1 MQWKGE
7 RAMRKTPRWGPIES
21 VRRPLREAATAST
34 SDEVHPIGVGL
45 EAQLA
50 ELEQLSLDDL
60 RLRWR
65 NHWGRLAP
73 AHLSRGL
80 LLRVM
85 AYRLQ
90 AETFGDLNRKTVRM
104 LDRLA
109 DDAAGRFA
117 SNGSST
123 PSRDDSA
130 SAATSPC
137 RQRSDPLILKPGTLL
152 TREWRSRIERVTVV
166 SNGFAWN
173 GATYTSLSS
182 AAFAITGTKWNGHRF
197 FGVLHRNHSRAS
209 ERDGGA
215 NHNNQGERSSA
226 LACGRADHRRL
237 AASGKSPPS
246 VSAKKDAGE
255 WVQ

>member
-1 MQWKGE
+1 
-7 RAMRKTPRWGPIES
+7 MRKTLRSGPIETARRPVPEAAPGS
-21 VRRPLREAATAST
+21 VRTEVPAT
-34 SDEVHPIGVGL
+34 VVGL
-45 EAQLA
+45 EVELA
-50 ELEQLSLDDL
+50 ELERLSLDDL

-90 AETFGDLNRKTVRM
+90 AEAFGDLNRKTVRM

-173 GATYTSLSS
+173 GATYI
-182 AAFAITGTKWNGHRF
+182 AA
-197 FGVLHRNHSRAS
+197 
-209 ERDGGA
+209 D
-215 NHNNQGERSSA
+215 
-226 LACGRADHRRL
+226 LAQATD
-237 AASGKSPPS
+237 
-246 VSAKKDAGE
+246 
-255 WVQ
+255 